1 MNIIAGGA
9 QIGNIYG
16 ISNYNS
22 KKKIDQIEFKKIF
35 NFLKK
40 NKIKYVDSALEYK
53 NSLKILSNY
62 NNKINVI
69 IKIPVRNK
77 KFRISDFL
85 KDINICFKLFQSKK
99 IYCIMIHDTNNF
111 ITLSKKNRNEIL
123 SLLNN
128 FKKDNKIKKIG
139 FSLYHPRELN
149 KIINYADVIQIP
161 MNLFDQR
168 FDNLK
173 IIKKI
178 LKKKIKIHVRSIF
191 LQGLIFLNY
200 NKISKLLNIKSKK
213 IKLFF
218 TKYKTKEERIFNCLN
233 YIKTRNF
240 ISNIIIGF
248 TDIKELEEIIK
259 IYKKKSIKKNYKK
272 FIIYNKNIIL
282 PYLWKKNLKN

>member
-1 MNIIAGGA
+1 MKVFNYLIKIEYVGTKFVGW
-9 QIGNIYG
+9 QYQKNG
-16 ISNYNS
+16 ISVQE
-22 KKKIDQIEFKKIF
+22 KIEK
-35 NFLKK
+35 
-40 NKIKYVDSALEYK
+40 
-53 NSLKILSNY
+53 
-62 NNKINVI
+62 
-69 IKIPVRNK
+69 
-77 KFRISDFL
+77 
-85 KDINICFKLFQSKK
+85 CF
-99 IYCIMIHDTNNF
+99 
-111 ITLSKKNRNEIL
+111 
-123 SLLNN
+123 
-128 FKKDNKIKKIG
+128 
-139 FSLYHPRELN
+139 
-149 KIINYADVIQIP
+149 
-161 MNLFDQR
+161 
-168 FDNLK
+168 
-173 IIKKI
+173 KKI

>member
-1 MNIIAGGA
+1 MNIIIGGA

-16 ISNYNS
+16 ISNYNL
-22 KKKIDQIEFKKIF
+22 KKKINKIEFKKIF
-35 NFLKK
+35 SFLKK
-40 NKIKYVDSALEYK
+40 NKIEYVDSALDYK

-62 NNKINVI
+62 NNKINII

-77 KFRISDFL
+77 KFKISNFL
-85 KDINICFKLFQSKK
+85 NDINTCFKLFRSKK

-111 ITLSKKNRNEIL
+111 NNLSKKNKNEIIN
-123 SLLNN
+123 LLNN

-139 FSLYHPRELN
+139 FSLYHPKDLN

-168 FDNLK
+168 FDNIK

-191 LQGLIFLNY
+191 LQGLIFLN
-200 NKISKLLNIKSKK
+200 NDKISKLLNIKSKK

-248 TDIKELEEIIK
+248 TDIGELQEIIK
-259 IYKKKSIKKNYKK
+259 IYKRKSIKKDYKK
-272 FIIYNKNIIL
+272 FMIDNKNIIL

>member
-1 MNIIAGGA
+1 MNIIIGGA

-16 ISNYNS
+16 ISNYNL
-22 KKKIDQIEFKKIF
+22 KKKINKIEFKKIF
-35 NFLKK
+35 SFLKK
-40 NKIKYVDSALEYK
+40 NKIEYVDSALDYK

-62 NNKINVI
+62 NNKINII

-77 KFRISDFL
+77 KFKISNFL
-85 KDINICFKLFQSKK
+85 NDINTCFKLFRSKK

-111 ITLSKKNRNEIL
+111 NNLSKKNKNEIIN
-123 SLLNN
+123 LLNN

-139 FSLYHPRELN
+139 FSLYHPKDLN

-168 FDNLK
+168 FDNIK

-191 LQGLIFLNY
+191 LQGLIFLN
-200 NKISKLLNIKSKK
+200 NDKISKLLNIKSKK

-248 TDIKELEEIIK
+248 TDIGELQEIIK
-259 IYKKKSIKKNYKK
+259 IYKRKSIKKDYKK
-272 FIIYNKNIIL
+272 FMINNKNIIL
-282 PYLWKKNLKN
+282 PYLWKKNSKN